1 MGEASELL
9 TKQAASPQESSV
21 DSLIPDQDDGNP
33 KQSSGHP
40 DLADG
45 SKQKSAS
52 TCSSPAAPDILTAH
66 ASTGNVS
73 LVPSLES
80 KDFLKDLME
89 FPLWGSVYNRIR

>member
-40 DLADG
+40 DLADVQDDAETP
-45 SKQKSAS
+45 SKQKTAS
-52 TCSSPAAPDILTAH
+52 TCSSPAPDILTAH
-66 ASTGNVS
+66 ASTGNVI
-73 LVPSLES
+73 LVPSRAG
-80 KDFLKDLME
+80 D
-89 FPLWGSVYNRIR
+89 GT